1 MPDSDNNNE
10 PSTPDTDD
18 AVLGA
23 RLREARASRD
33 LSIEQA
39 SEALHLDE
47 VVLRA
52 LEEGRFEALGAPV
65 YVKGHLKSY
74 CQWLGLPVDE
84 LLGAYH
90 ASEVA
95 NAVLSHLPDTA
106 DRSLTIN
113 PVTWGFYVLIALL
126 AGALMIYVLQD
137 DGEAPVSLSRTTGL
151 AEVVEE
157 SAGEIS
163 AVISEPAA
171 ESLDTD
177 DVPGQSQ
184 PEVSVSNE
192 PGAAADSGSMTEPA
206 LSPPSPAVQTR
217 ADSSSVN
224 LSLFFRSESWVE
236 ISDTRQRLLFGLQR
250 QGIRRNLTG
259 EPPFNLL
266 LGNADGVD
274 LYVNDVR
281 YPVPSDHVIGNVAR
295 FVIDKPA
302 VD

>member
-1 MPDSDNNNE
+1 MPDSDNK
-10 PSTPDTDD
+10 PSTPDTDE
-18 AVLGA
+18 AGLGA
-23 RLREARASRD
+23 RLREARESRN
-33 LSIEQA
+33 LSMEQA

-47 VVLRA
+47 VVLHA
-52 LEEGRFEALGAPV
+52 LEEGRFEVLGAPV
-65 YVKGHLKSY
+65 FIKGHLKSY
-74 CQWLGLPVDE
+74 GRWLGLPVDE

-90 ASEVA
+90 ASDVA

-137 DGEAPVSLSRTTGL
+137 DGEAPVSLSRTAGL
-151 AEVVEE
+151 AEIVEE
-157 SAGEIS
+157 PAGEAL
-163 AVISEPAA
+163 AVISEPAVQ
-171 ESLDTD
+171 SLDTD
-177 DVPGQSQ
+177 DGPGQSL
-184 PEVSVSNE
+184 PEGSAPNKSGV
-192 PGAAADSGSMTEPA
+192 AADSGTITEPA
-206 LSPPSPAVQTR
+206 LSLPSPAAQTL
-217 ADSSSVN
+217 ADSSVR
-224 LSLFFRSESWVE
+224 LGLFFRSESWVE

-266 LGNADGVD
+266 LGNSDGVD

-281 YPVPSDHVIGNVAR
+281 YPIPADHVMGNVAR
-295 FVIDKPA
+295 FVIDESA